1 MAELTTPGTP
11 SGTTTGTTGAAT
23 GTTPRTTGAATGTT
37 AGPVTGA
44 APATAA
50 VRAAEAGTETAG
62 GPGAAAVGFL
72 YPGYSAED
80 DYPRLEA
87 MLAGAGPGDGG
98 DMEPGSAAT
107 GGSGAGDGALGLAGA
122 VTGAS
127 PAVRLPLVHT
137 DIGEDA
143 HRVDALLEMGSAA
156 RLAARVDELRA
167 RGAQAVVWACTSA
180 SFVFGRE
187 GAQEQVRELAQVAG
201 LPASSTSF
209 AFAHAIGDLG
219 VEQVAV
225 AATYPEDVAELFTA
239 FLKSFGTEVVAMRGS
254 GIITAAEV
262 GTWGWEEVRALARA
276 GDHPEAQAVLLPDTA
291 LHTAAYIARLEAELG
306 KPVLTANQV
315 TVREGLRLLAH
326 PVPHRPR
333 LGALFSAA
341 AAAA

>member
-1 MAELTTPGTP
+1 M
-11 SGTTTGTTGAAT
+11 
-23 GTTPRTTGAATGTT
+23 
-37 AGPVTGA
+37 
-44 APATAA
+44 
-50 VRAAEAGTETAG
+50 
-62 GPGAAAVGFL
+62 
-72 YPGYSAED
+72 
-80 DYPRLEA
+80 EA
-87 MLAGAGPGDGG
+87 MLAGTDPGDG
-98 DMEPGSAAT
+98 ART
-107 GGSGAGDGALGLAGA
+107 GPETVGTPAGAGAGDGVLGLAGA

-156 RLAARVDELRA
+156 RLAARVADLRA

-209 AFAHAIGDLG
+209 AFAHAVGDLG
-219 VEQVAV
+219 VERVAV
-225 AATYPEDVAELFTA
+225 AATYPEDVAGLFTA

-262 GTWGWEEVRALARA
+262 GTWGWEEVRTLARA
-276 GDHPEAQAVLLPDTA
+276 GDHPDAQAVLLPDTA

-333 LGALFSAA
+333 LGALFTSR
-341 AAAA
+341 